1 MIKTRSLNTVFQ
13 EGFNEEPMTQ
23 IFDNPADF
31 AEDALDGLVAA
42 NRRYVARVDGGV
54 VRSTEVPAGQVAVV
68 VGGGSGHYPAFAG
81 LVGPGLAA
89 GAVCGNI
96 FTSPSAGQVY
106 RVAKAAN
113 AGGGVLL
120 SYGNYA
126 GDVIHFGEAQQRLN
140 AEGIETRTVLVTDDI
155 ASAPLDQIAQRRGI
169 AGDLT
174 VFKIAGAAAE
184 AGLDLDAVERLA
196 VRANH
201 CTRSLGAAFDGC
213 TFPGAAEPLF
223 QVPAGQMS
231 LGLGIHGEPGI
242 SDHPMPTASEL
253 AEMLVSR
260 LLEDKP
266 DNAGDR
272 VVAILNGLGR
282 VKYEELFLLF
292 GKIERLLTAAGLTVV
307 EPECGELVTS
317 LDMSGLSLTLL
328 WLDEELEQYWAAPA
342 DTPGFRKGSPAP
354 RALRERPQPAGPEKA
369 AAIEAEETTAAAAE
383 LGRLTAAVLA
393 QVQDAVVEH
402 AEELGR
408 LDAIA
413 GDGDHGIG
421 MRRGVEAAATAARNV
436 AEAGASVQRVLAAA
450 GEAWSER
457 AGGTSGALWGS
468 ALQAAGRT
476 LGNKAFY
483 GRGDAAVVV
492 TAFTDA
498 ITALGKAVPGDKTM
512 VDALLPFRGA
522 FQSAYNGGAPV
533 AVALAAGAAAAREA
547 ADATASLRPRKGRAR
562 PLAEKS
568 LGHPDPGAVSL
579 ALIAA
584 RIADS
589 LNSGQFRPSLADARM
604 ATSAVG
610 EGVQA

>member
-1 MIKTRSLNTVFQ
+1 
-13 EGFNEEPMTQ
+13 MTQ
-23 IFDNPADF
+23 IFDDPAHF
-31 AEDALDGLVAA
+31 ADDALDGFVAA
-42 NRRYVARVDGGV
+42 NRGYVARVDGGV
-54 VRSTEVPAGQVAVV
+54 VRSTEMAVGQVAVV

-120 SYGNYA
+120 SCGNYA

-155 ASAPLDQIAQRRGI
+155 ASAPLGEIGKRRGI

-174 VFKIAGAAAE
+174 VFKVAGAAAE
-184 AGLDLDAVERLA
+184 AGLGLDAVEQLA
-196 VRANH
+196 IRTNYR
-201 CTRSLGAAFDGC
+201 TRTLGVAFDGC
-213 TFPGAAEPLF
+213 TLPGAAEPLF
-223 QVPAGQMS
+223 HVPAGQMS

-242 SDHPMPTASEL
+242 SEHPLPTASEL
-253 AEMLVSR
+253 ADLLVSR

-266 DNAGDR
+266 HDAGNR

-292 GKIERLLTAAGLTVV
+292 GKVEKLLTAAGLAVV

-328 WLDEELEQYWAAPA
+328 WLDDELERYWSAPA
-342 DTPGFRKGSPAP
+342 DTPGFRKGSMAG
-354 RALRERPQPAGPEKA
+354 RERRARRTVDPAAPEGA
-369 AAIEAEETTAAAAE
+369 AAADGEITTAAAAD
-383 LGRLTAAVLA
+383 LGRLAAAVLA
-393 QVQDAVVEH
+393 QARAVVVEH
-402 AEELGR
+402 EKELGK

-421 MRRGVEAAATAARNV
+421 MRRGAEAAAAAARD
-436 AEAGASVQRVLAAA
+436 ATAAGASVQRVLTAA

-468 ALQAAGRT
+468 ALAAAGRA
-476 LGNKAFY
+476 LGTKDSY
-483 GRGDAAVVV
+483 SGGDAAAAVNAFVDAV
-492 TAFTDA
+492 TS
-498 ITALGKAVPGDKTM
+498 LGKADVGDKTM
-512 VDALLPFRGA
+512 VDALLPFREA
-522 FQSAYNGGAPV
+522 FVDTFDAGAPL
-533 AVALAAGAAAAREA
+533 AGALASAVTAARQA
-547 ADATASLRPRKGRAR
+547 ADATASLRPQKGRAR

-568 LGHPDPGAVSL
+568 LGHPDPGAVSF
-579 ALIAA
+579 ALIAT
-584 RIADS
+584 RVADYLDS
-589 LNSGQFRPSLADARM
+589 SQPL
-604 ATSAVG
+604 
-610 EGVQA
+610 GVHA

>member
-1 MIKTRSLNTVFQ
+1 
-13 EGFNEEPMTQ
+13 MTQ

-31 AEDALDGLVAA
+31 AQEALDGLVAA
-42 NRRYVARVDGGV
+42 NRGYVARVDGGV

-96 FTSPSAGQVY
+96 FTSPSAGQAY

-113 AGGGVLL
+113 AGGGVLF

-155 ASAPLDQIAQRRGI
+155 ASAPLDQIDKRRGI

-196 VRANH
+196 VLANH
-201 CTRSLGAAFDGC
+201 RTRSLGVAFDGC
-213 TFPGAAEPLF
+213 TLPGAAEPLF
-223 QVPAGQMS
+223 HVPAGGMS

-253 AEMLVSR
+253 AELLVSG
-260 LLEDKP
+260 LLRERP
-266 DNAGDR
+266 DDAGNR

-292 GKIERLLTAAGLTVV
+292 GKIDKLLTAAGLTIV

-328 WLDEELEQYWAAPA
+328 WLDDELERFWTAPA
-342 DTPGFRKGSPAP
+342 DTPGYRKGSLAP
-354 RALRERPQPAGPEKA
+354 RSRRELAAPERALA
-369 AAIEAEETTAAAAE
+369 AEEEDTTAEAAG
-383 LGRLTAAVLA
+383 LGRLAAAVL
-393 QVQDAVVEH
+393 VQARDAVVVHER
-402 AEELGR
+402 ELGR

-413 GDGDHGIG
+413 GDGDHGVG
-421 MRRGVEAAATAARNV
+421 MRRGVDAAVAAAG
-436 AEAGASVQRVLAAA
+436 EAVGAGLSVHRVLTAA

-468 ALQAAGRT
+468 ALAAAGQA
-476 LGNKAFY
+476 LGNKDSY
-483 GRGDAAVVV
+483 SGGDAAAAV
-492 TAFTDA
+492 TAFADA
-498 ITALGKAVPGDKTM
+498 VTTLGKADLGDKTM
-512 VDALLPFRGA
+512 VDALLPFRDAFVAAFDDGTPVTGA
-522 FQSAYNGGAPV
+522 LTA
-533 AVALAAGAAAAREA
+533 AVTAARQA
-547 ADATASLRPRKGRAR
+547 ADATASLRPLKGRAR

-568 LGHPDPGAVSL
+568 LGHPDPGAVSF
-579 ALIAA
+579 ALIAT
-584 RIADS
+584 RVSDYFES
-589 LNSGQFRPSLADARM
+589 PPRLSSPM
-604 ATSAVG
+604 AAALVAG
-610 EGVQA
+610 NGAQA